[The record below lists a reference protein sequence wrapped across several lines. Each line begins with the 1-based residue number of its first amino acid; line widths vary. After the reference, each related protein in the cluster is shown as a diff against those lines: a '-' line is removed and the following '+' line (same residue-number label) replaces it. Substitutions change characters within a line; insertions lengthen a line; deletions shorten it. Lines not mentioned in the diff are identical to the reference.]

1 MREKRVLVGMSG
13 GVDSSV
19 SAFLLKNEG
28 YDVSGVFMRLFNSKK
43 FLESEKKA
51 RKVAKKLSVPFF
63 VFDLSKEFKKIIIK
77 YFLDSYALGITP
89 NPCVLCNKEIK
100 FGLLLKKARNLG
112 ADYLATGHYV
122 KNRRKGGYY
131 KLFKSK
137 DRVKDQSYFLW
148 RLNQKQLSQVLF
160 PVGGFTK
167 DRVREIAK
175 ENGFFKT
182 VGKESEDICFLEK
195 DIVSF
200 LKSNLKMKAGDIVN
214 EKGEKI
220 GKHSG
225 LLTYT
230 IGQRK
235 NIRVP
240 GSTPYYVSRLD
251 IKKNILFVTSNKKG
265 LYSKKLKIKNM
276 NWIAKKLKIPVKV
289 LAKLRYGHKGANAIV
304 NGDTVEF
311 LRAQRAITP
320 GQSIVFYKG
329 KELLGGGIIS
339 KVLN

>member
-1 MREKRVLVGMSG
+1 MKGKKILVGMSG

-43 FLESEKKA
+43 FLNSERNA
-51 RKVAKKLSVPFF
+51 QKVAKKLGVPFF

-77 YFLDSYALGITP
+77 YFLDSYAAGITP
-89 NPCVLCNKEIK
+89 NPCVLCNREIK
-100 FGLLLKKARNLG
+100 FGLLLKKARSLG

-122 KNRRKGGYY
+122 KNQKKGGYY
-131 KLFKSK
+131 RLFKSK
-137 DRVKDQSYFLW
+137 DKIKDQSYFLW
-148 RLNQKQLSQVLF
+148 RLNQKQLSRVLF

-167 DRVREIAK
+167 DRIREIARK
-175 ENGFFKT
+175 NGFFKT

-195 DIVSF
+195 DIVDF
-200 LKSNLKMKAGDIVN
+200 LKSNLKMKVGDIIN

-220 GKHSG
+220 GEHPG

-240 GSTPYYVSRLD
+240 GSTPYYVRRLD
-251 IKKNILFVTSNKKG
+251 VKKNILFVTSNKKD
-265 LYSKKLKIKNM
+265 LYSKKLKVKSI
-276 NWIAKKLKIPVKV
+276 NWIAEKPKGSVKV

-304 NGDTVEF
+304 NGNTVEF
-311 LRAQRAITP
+311 LRVQRAITP
-320 GQSIVFYKG
+320 GQSVVFYNK

-339 KVLN
+339 KVVN